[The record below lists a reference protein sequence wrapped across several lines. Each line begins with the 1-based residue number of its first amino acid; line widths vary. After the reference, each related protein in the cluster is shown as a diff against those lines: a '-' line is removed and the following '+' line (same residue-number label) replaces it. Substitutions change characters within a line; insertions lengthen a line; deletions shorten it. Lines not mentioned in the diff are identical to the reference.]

1 MFKMVSLYPLKEF
14 RFPIIAGCISPD
26 VFQGKNR
33 EEIEELEIWEGNKQG
48 KLGELFKVEEIRK
61 EEQQEKTTI
70 VIRGDVSKV
79 RRIGTYM
86 TGGEIVIHGD
96 VGMHLGEEM
105 EDGKI
110 IVHGNVGE
118 WAGSMMKGGTIEI
131 HGNASH
137 YLGAPYRGS
146 SRGMRGGKIVV
157 HGNTGNETG
166 ACMKKGLIK
175 ICGDAGQFAGL
186 RMHGGTIYIQKDCDG
201 RVGGCMKSGKIIVDG
216 FLESVLPTFTIEG
229 IKKKVKIEEN
239 EVAAGPFYRFL
250 GDLTENGKGKLYVLK
265 KKNPHLSNYEKL
277 L

>member
-1 MFKMVSLYPLKEF
+1 
-14 RFPIIAGCISPD
+14 
-26 VFQGKNR
+26 
-33 EEIEELEIWEGNKQG
+33 
-48 KLGELFKVEEIRK
+48 
-61 EEQQEKTTI
+61 
-70 VIRGDVSKV
+70 
-79 RRIGTYM
+79 
-86 TGGEIVIHGD
+86 
-96 VGMHLGEEM
+96 
-105 EDGKI
+105 
-110 IVHGNVGE
+110 
-118 WAGSMMKGGTIEI
+118 
-131 HGNASH
+131 
-137 YLGAPYRGS
+137 